1 MNTPDP
7 TVPPSHSESGTR
19 PGPPPPET
27 SNLSMV
33 GWAGSTE
40 EGLWQLAEARN
51 IIGVPLRRRQ
61 HNHLV
66 SHPAINRWAKSI
78 GDRNPLW
85 MDPEYAASSVLGEVV
100 APPCWLY
107 SVDDTCIA
115 PKLPGYHVIY
125 GGTDWEFY
133 QRLPFGGR
141 VTASSKLVDVQ
152 EKSGQFCGPM
162 FLQTGETLFTGED
175 GQPVARAISRVL
187 RAPRQVAVDAGK
199 YREWRKHIFT
209 PEELEAVE
217 DGYDNEEIRGSQPRY
232 WEDLTVGELL
242 NPIVRGP
249 LTSEEMIQFMAA
261 TRPNMGFR
269 QFLRHRRRHPDAAFL
284 DPGTGSWESWEAS
297 MLRDDVA
304 QWFGFP
310 AAHDAG
316 IDRISWVGNLVTNW
330 MGDAG
335 FLRSLSITLTLPNIY
350 GDATWCRGRVS
361 RLHRDDGA
369 PVADL
374 ELWCENQRGQVTAR
388 GTASVVLPSRNEAQP
403 SG

>member
-1 MNTPDP
+1 MAPLDP
-7 TVPPSHSESGTR
+7 AA
-19 PGPPPPET
+19 
-27 SNLSMV
+27 L
-33 GWAGSTE
+33 E
-40 EGLWQLAEARN
+40 EAQKLV
-51 IIGVPLRRRQ
+51 GVPLRRNQ

-85 MDPEYAASSVLGEVV
+85 LDPVYAAGSVLGDVV

-107 SVDDTCIA
+107 SVDDTSIA

-125 GGTDWEFY
+125 GGTDWEFF
-133 QRLPFGGR
+133 RWLRFGDA
-141 VTASSKLVDVQ
+141 VAASAKLVDVQ
-152 EKSGQFCGPM
+152 EKSGRFCGAM
-162 FLQTGETLFTGED
+162 VQQTGETLFTGGD

-187 RAPRQVAVDAGK
+187 RTPRQEAVDAGK
-199 YREWRKHIFT
+199 YRDWRKHVFRA
-209 PEELEAVE
+209 EELEAIE
-217 DGYDNEEIRGSQPRY
+217 EGYDGETVRGSERRY
-232 WEDLTVGELL
+232 WEDTSAGEVF

-261 TRPNMGFR
+261 TRPNLGFR

-316 IDRISWVGNLVTNW
+316 IDRISWLGNLVTNW

-335 FLRSLSITLTLPNIY
+335 FLRALRVNLILPNIY
-350 GDATWCRGRVS
+350 GDATWCRGRVA
-361 RLHRDDGA
+361 RVRRGEGDY
-369 PVADL
+369 VVDL
-374 ELWCENQRGQVTAR
+374 EIWCENQRGEVTAQ
-388 GTASVVLPSRNEAQP
+388 GDAEVALPSRVSA
-403 SG
+403 